1 MTIPFFQDVLT
12 TATAASL
19 YLILPFTQNFQ
30 SLPDSIHRNISH
42 INQNAYNRD
51 LARWCPTG
59 LVASP
64 SHPANAA
71 CPCIVH

>member
-12 TATAASL
+12 TATAAGL

-42 INQNAYNRD
+42 INQNPYNRD
-51 LARWCPTG
+51 LARWHRRRIRHSTQIG
-59 LVASP
+59 
-64 SHPANAA
+64 
-71 CPCIVH
+71 VHNIGTIE